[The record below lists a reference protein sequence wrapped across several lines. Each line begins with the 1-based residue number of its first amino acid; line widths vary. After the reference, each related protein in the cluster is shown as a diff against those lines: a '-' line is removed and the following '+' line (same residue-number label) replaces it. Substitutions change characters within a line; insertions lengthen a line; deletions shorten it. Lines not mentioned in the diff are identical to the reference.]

1 MQVYLA
7 VATMILLI
15 TLVLF
20 RVSQLRKVGIKAMRF
35 GEMDKKGL
43 IIPPFALLLF
53 YVIFSNAF
61 NWPRVGADLFDSKVV
76 GWIGVVLC
84 ILGLSLFF
92 YSLISFRKFFIKK
105 KTRMKNEHH

>member
-20 RVSQLRKVGIKAMRF
+20 RVSQLRKIGIKAMRF

-61 NWPRVGADLFDSKVV
+61 NCPRLGADLFYMKVV
-76 GWIGVVLC
+76 GCIGFVVVLVGVV
-84 ILGLSLFF
+84 ILFYCFILF
-92 YSLISFRKFFIKK
+92 I
-105 KTRMKNEHH
+105 